1 MGSLM
6 LDAARREL
14 ADFNTKVLPVCE
26 YYDNHGLL
34 YVVSLSV
41 RGMICWSCLLLLSFF
56 LATLVIKE
64 YWGICVR
71 ILR

>member
-1 MGSLM
+1 M

-34 YVVSLSV
+34 YVVSLPV
-41 RGMICWSCLLLLSFF
+41 RGIIILLMSDEFS
-56 LATLVIKE
+56 
-64 YWGICVR
+64 GR
-71 ILR
+71 IF

>member
-41 RGMICWSCLLLLSFF
+41 SGMICCSCL
-56 LATLVIKE
+56 
-64 YWGICVR
+64 
-71 ILR
+71 